1 MCQICTRSFAY
12 LLLCYFSLPALFDWF
27 AVQTKF
33 LTKPKGSITTY
44 KNWDTTLKCDIF
56 GYPFPVI
63 TWTRSLNKLPVN
75 RYVIDGD
82 TLTIKNTIEDD
93 GGAYICQGA
102 NELGS
107 VMAVTWVVVTNEGEQ
122 TPPHPLPPPPN
133 TLPLKA
139 WLEKYHC
146 YYYYYYFIF
155 FKWILTLCQVLP
167 AKFKC
172 EMLAIMWSYI
182 VPVVACRYLTSNGSR
197 MDVLFFPRQCVTG
210 RTQFK
215 VKLLFIASGRV
226 TLGSTNVDFTMTKM
240 EQRKPAQP

>member
-122 TPPHPLPPPPN
+122 TPPLPPPPKHSP
-133 TLPLKA
+133 TQSLVGKISL
-139 WLEKYHC
+139 LLLLLLYFFLSESLHC
-146 YYYYYYFIF
+146 V
-155 FKWILTLCQVLP
+155 KSSQQNSSAKCWRLC
-167 AKFKC
+167 
-172 EMLAIMWSYI
+172 E
-182 VPVVACRYLTSNGSR
+182 
-197 MDVLFFPRQCVTG
+197 
-210 RTQFK
+210 
-215 VKLLFIASGRV
+215 V
-226 TLGSTNVDFTMTKM
+226 TLF
-240 EQRKPAQP
+240 R